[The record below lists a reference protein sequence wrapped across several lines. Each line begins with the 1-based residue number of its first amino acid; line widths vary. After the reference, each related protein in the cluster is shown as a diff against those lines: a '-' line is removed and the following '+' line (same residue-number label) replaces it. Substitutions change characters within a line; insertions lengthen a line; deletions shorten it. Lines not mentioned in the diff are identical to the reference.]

1 MLNVIAFL
9 IIPTILFLAAC
20 TSSTPKPPTPKSSM
34 ATPES
39 SSTPDGER
47 AGWKLVWQDEFYGDT
62 LNLSNWTFDIGAHG
76 WGNSELEEYTHHTD
90 NVRVENGNLIIEARQ
105 DETAKVGY
113 SSARI
118 KSQDLQA
125 WQYGRIEGRLKL
137 PQGQGIWP
145 AFWML
150 GSDIDKTTVWPNCG
164 EIDIMEFIG
173 KEPNNIYNT
182 LHGPGYSGANGIG
195 THTEPPGGSLQN
207 DFHVYAIEWEP
218 TEIRWYID
226 DSQTFQVAAEDVPGK
241 WVFDHPFFIIL
252 NVAVGGGWPGYP
264 DSTTVFPQ
272 QMLVDYV
279 RVYQRP

>member
-1 MLNVIAFL
+1 MLKTLYF
-9 IIPTILFLAAC
+9 IIPTILFSTACAAS
-20 TSSTPKPPTPKSSM
+20 TPEPPTPTPKPPEPS
-34 ATPES
+34 P
-39 SSTPDGER
+39 TPDGER
-47 AGWKLVWQDEFYGDT
+47 ADWNLVWQDEFNGDT
-62 LNLSNWTFDIGAHG
+62 LDLQNWKFDLGANG
-76 WGNSELEEYTHHTD
+76 WGNAELEEYTDSPD
-90 NVRVENGNLIIEARQ
+90 NVRVENGNLVIEARQ
-105 DETAKVGY
+105 DESAQYGY

-118 KSQDLQA
+118 KTQDLQA

-150 GSDIDKTTVWPNCG
+150 GNDIDKTAVWPNSG
-164 EIDIMEFIG
+164 EIDIMELIG
-173 KEPNNIYNT
+173 KEPNTIYNT
-182 LHGPGYSGANGIG
+182 VHGPGYSAAKGIG
-195 THTEPPGGSLQN
+195 SHTDLPQGSLQS

-226 DSQTFQVAAEDVPGK
+226 DSQVFKVTAEDTPGE

-264 DSTTVFPQ
+264 DASTIFPQ

>member
-1 MLNVIAFL
+1 MPKTLCL
-9 IIPTILFLAAC
+9 ITLAILFLSAC
-20 TSSTPKPPTPKSSM
+20 GTPTMTTPIPISKL
-34 ATPES
+34 PES
-39 SSTPDGER
+39 SPTPEGQH
-47 AGWKLVWQDEFYGDT
+47 AGWNLVWQDEFNGDM
-62 LNLSNWTFDIGAHG
+62 LDLQNWTFDLGANG
-76 WGNSELEEYTHHTD
+76 WGNSEMEEYTNRVD
-90 NVRVENGNLIIEARQ
+90 NVRIENGNLIIEARQ
-105 DETAKVGY
+105 DETAKYGY
-113 SSARI
+113 TSARI
-118 KSQDLQA
+118 KTQNLQA

-150 GSDIDKTTVWPNCG
+150 GSDISTTAGWPNCG

-173 KEPNNIYNT
+173 KEPNNIYT
-182 LHGPGYSGANGIG
+182 TAHGPGYSGAKGISS
-195 THTEPPGGSLQN
+195 HTNLPQGSLQN
-207 DFHVYAIEWEP
+207 DFHVYAIEWEA

-226 DSQTFQVAAEDVPGK
+226 DAQVFKVTSADAEPNK

-252 NVAVGGGWPGYP
+252 NVAVGGGWPGFP

>member
-1 MLNVIAFL
+1 MLKMICF

-20 TSSTPKPPTPKSSM
+20 ATSAPKPPTSEPPTPTPKPS
-34 ATPES
+34 P
-39 SSTPDGER
+39 TPDGER
-47 AGWKLVWQDEFYGDT
+47 VNWNLVWQDEFDGKT
-62 LNLSNWTFDIGAHG
+62 LDLHNWTFDLGANG
-76 WGNSELEEYTHHTD
+76 WGNSEMEEYTDHTD

-105 DETAKVGY
+105 DETAKYGF

-118 KSQDLQA
+118 KTQDLQA
-125 WQYGRIEGRLKL
+125 WQYGRVEARLKL

-150 GSDIDKTTVWPNCG
+150 GSNISTTSIWPDCG

-173 KEPNNIYNT
+173 KEPNHIYNT
-182 LHGPGYSGANGIG
+182 VHGPGYSGAKGIG
-195 THTEPPGGSLQN
+195 SHTELAQGFLQN

-226 DSQTFQVAAEDVPGK
+226 DTQTFKVTANDTPGK

-252 NVAVGGGWPGYP
+252 NLAVGGGWPGFP
-264 DSTTVFPQ
+264 DSSTIFPQ
-272 QMLVDYV
+272 QLLVDYI
-279 RVYQRP
+279 RVYQQP